1 MKTYEQ
7 RTEDISARIACRVK
21 RKRAVTLSCVSA
33 VVLVLALV
41 LFVPYNTQ
49 APDVSAYADSPYYSL
64 IQRINEATYVPPA
77 YKNNYEALSDSIKD
91 APEMNGSSDVVFD
104 SELSINTSEEY
115 VEVTD
120 NQVAG
125 VIESDI
131 IKRSTEYIYYLR
143 GAELSVYSIAGAD
156 SQLVGSYTVMEREE
170 KTEEVYTYYDN
181 VEMYLSQ
188 DCTTVTVL
196 IDGYH
201 SQIGSCTIV
210 LNLDVTDPGNITE
223 TGRIY
228 ITGSYLS
235 SRLVDGDLLLMSKF
249 KVRADKDF
257 SDESTFLPQAGTP
270 GNMKSV
276 AAEDIFAP
284 EELSSTQYT
293 VICKLDG
300 STLEEMDSVAFL
312 SYSDEIYVSEENIF
326 ATRSFVQSDED
337 YYSRTMTQIT
347 AVRFG
352 GETMEPLGSIAVEGS
367 VKDQYSM
374 DEYAGILRVVT
385 SVSNMIQDET
395 EFDTVFVSQNRSAS
409 LYCISLEDFSIAAS
423 VEHFAPEGEQAESVR
438 FDGDYA
444 YVCTAVV
451 VELTDPVFF
460 FDLSDL
466 DNITYK
472 DTGTIDGYSSSLV
485 DLGEGYLL
493 GIGYGSAGQLKI
505 EIYEETDE
513 GVASVCAYEMD
524 AEFSEDYK
532 SYFIDREKN
541 LIGLGVYDWG
551 SGRGNA
557 YVLLHFDGYKLREV
571 GSWQMEGKL
580 NTMRSVL
587 IDGWLYLFGNDFL
600 VVEVW

>member
-21 RKRAVTLSCVSA
+21 RKRAITVSCVSA

-91 APEMNGSSDVVFD
+91 AAEMNGSSDIALD
-104 SELSINTSEEY
+104 AESSINSSADY

-156 SQLVGSYTVMEREE
+156 SQLVDSYTVMEREE

-181 VEMYLSQ
+181 AEMYLSQ
-188 DCTTVTVL
+188 DCTTVTIL

-326 ATRSFVQSDED
+326 ATRSFIQSDED

-347 AVRFG
+347 AVRFA

-460 FDLSDL
+460 FDLRDL
-466 DNITYK
+466 DDITYK

-485 DLGEGYLL
+485 ELGEGYLL

-513 GVASVCAYEMD
+513 GVASVCAYELD
-524 AEFSEDYK
+524 ADFSEDYK

-551 SGRGNA
+551 SGRGKS

-571 GSWQMEGKL
+571 GSWQMEGNL

>member
-21 RKRAVTLSCVSA
+21 RKRAITVSCVSA

-91 APEMNGSSDVVFD
+91 AAEMHGSSDIALD
-104 SELSINTSEEY
+104 AESSINSSADY

-156 SQLVGSYTVMEREE
+156 SQLVDSYTVMEREE

-326 ATRSFVQSDED
+326 ATRSFIQSDED

-347 AVRFG
+347 AVRFA

-460 FDLSDL
+460 FDLRDL
-466 DNITYK
+466 DDITYK

-485 DLGEGYLL
+485 ELGEGYLL

-513 GVASVCAYEMD
+513 GVASVCAYELD
-524 AEFSEDYK
+524 ADFSEDYK

-551 SGRGNA
+551 SGRGNS

-571 GSWQMEGKL
+571 GSWQMGGNL

>member
-21 RKRAVTLSCVSA
+21 RKRAVTVSCVSA

-91 APEMNGSSDVVFD
+91 AAEMNGSSDIALD
-104 SELSINTSEEY
+104 AESSINSSADY

-156 SQLVGSYTVMEREE
+156 SQLVDSYTVMEREE

-326 ATRSFVQSDED
+326 ATRSFIQSDED

-347 AVRFG
+347 AVRFA

-460 FDLSDL
+460 FDLRDL
-466 DNITYK
+466 DDITYK

-485 DLGEGYLL
+485 ELGEGYLL

-513 GVASVCAYEMD
+513 GVASVCAYELD
-524 AEFSEDYK
+524 ADFSEDYK

-551 SGRGNA
+551 SGRGNS

-571 GSWQMEGKL
+571 GSWQMEGNL

-600 VVEVW
+600 VMEVW

>member
-21 RKRAVTLSCVSA
+21 RKRAVTVSCVSA

-91 APEMNGSSDVVFD
+91 AAEMHGSSDIALD
-104 SELSINTSEEY
+104 AESSINSSADY

-156 SQLVGSYTVMEREE
+156 SQLVDSYTVMEREE

-326 ATRSFVQSDED
+326 ATRSFIQSDED

-347 AVRFG
+347 AVRFA

-460 FDLSDL
+460 FDLRDL
-466 DNITYK
+466 DDITYK

-485 DLGEGYLL
+485 ELGEGYLL
-493 GIGYGSAGQLKI
+493 GVGYGSAGQLKI

-513 GVASVCAYEMD
+513 GVASVCAYELD
-524 AEFSEDYK
+524 ADFSEDYK

-551 SGRGNA
+551 SGRGNS

-571 GSWQMEGKL
+571 GSWQMEGNL

-600 VVEVW
+600 VMEVW

>member
-21 RKRAVTLSCVSA
+21 RKRAITVSCVSA

-91 APEMNGSSDVVFD
+91 AAEMNGSSDIALD
-104 SELSINTSEEY
+104 AESSINSSADY

-156 SQLVGSYTVMEREE
+156 SQLVDSYTVMEREE

-326 ATRSFVQSDED
+326 ATRSFIQSDED

-347 AVRFG
+347 AVRFA

-460 FDLSDL
+460 FDLRDL
-466 DNITYK
+466 DDITYK

-485 DLGEGYLL
+485 ELGEGYLL

-513 GVASVCAYEMD
+513 GVASVCAYELD
-524 AEFSEDYK
+524 ADFSEDYK

-551 SGRGNA
+551 SGRGNS

-571 GSWQMEGKL
+571 GSWQMEGNL

>member
-21 RKRAVTLSCVSA
+21 RKRAITVSCVSA

-91 APEMNGSSDVVFD
+91 AAEMHGSSDIALD
-104 SELSINTSEEY
+104 AESSINSSADY

-156 SQLVGSYTVMEREE
+156 SQLVDSYTVMEREE

-326 ATRSFVQSDED
+326 ATRSFIQSDED

-347 AVRFG
+347 AVRFA

-460 FDLSDL
+460 FDLRDL
-466 DNITYK
+466 DDITYK

-485 DLGEGYLL
+485 ELGEGYLL

-513 GVASVCAYEMD
+513 GVASVCAYELD
-524 AEFSEDYK
+524 ADFSEDYK

-551 SGRGNA
+551 SGRGNS

-571 GSWQMEGKL
+571 GSWQMEGNL

>member
-21 RKRAVTLSCVSA
+21 RKRAVTVSCVSA

-91 APEMNGSSDVVFD
+91 AAEMHGSSNTALDAE
-104 SELSINTSEEY
+104 SSINSSADY

-156 SQLVGSYTVMEREE
+156 SQLVDSYTVMEREE

-326 ATRSFVQSDED
+326 ATRSFIQSDED

-347 AVRFG
+347 AVRFA

-460 FDLSDL
+460 FDLRDL
-466 DNITYK
+466 DDITYK

-485 DLGEGYLL
+485 ELGEGYLL

-513 GVASVCAYEMD
+513 GVASVCAYELD
-524 AEFSEDYK
+524 ADFSEDYK

-551 SGRGNA
+551 SGRGNS

-571 GSWQMEGKL
+571 GSWQMEGNL

>member
-21 RKRAVTLSCVSA
+21 RKRAVTVSCVSA

-91 APEMNGSSDVVFD
+91 AAEMHGSSNTALDAE
-104 SELSINTSEEY
+104 SSINSSADY

-156 SQLVGSYTVMEREE
+156 SQLVDSYTVMEREE

-276 AAEDIFAP
+276 AAENIFAP

-326 ATRSFVQSDED
+326 ATRSFIQSDED

-347 AVRFG
+347 AVRFA

-460 FDLSDL
+460 FDLRDL
-466 DNITYK
+466 DDITYK

-485 DLGEGYLL
+485 ELGEGYLL

-513 GVASVCAYEMD
+513 GVASVCAYELD
-524 AEFSEDYK
+524 ADFSEDYK

-551 SGRGNA
+551 SGRGNS

-571 GSWQMEGKL
+571 GSWQMEGNL